1 MKILSI
7 ESSSVQASCSV
18 AEDDVI
24 IGEYTLGHKKTHSEK
39 LMPLIEKLLEDLQID
54 IQDIDLIGV
63 SEGPGSYTGLRIGA
77 SIAKSI
83 AFAMDKKI
91 AAVPTMMSLAAN
103 VYSSDKKIVSVMD
116 AKAKRIYA
124 GIYKWDG
131 GYITEFKEQFPST
144 VEDLVKIINDLGEQV
159 ILNGDGAEN
168 YRSYFEE
175 RLLIKP
181 IFVPKHFNYLKS
193 SSLSFI
199 AYQMALNNQIVSASE
214 FVPKYLRLSQAERNR
229 E

>member
-24 IGEYTLGHKKTHSEK
+24 LGEYTLGHKKTHSEK
-39 LMPLIEKLLEDLQID
+39 LMPLIENLLNDLQIN

-77 SIAKSI
+77 SIAKSM
-83 AFAMDKKI
+83 AFALNKKI

-103 VYSSDKKIVSVMD
+103 VYSPDKKIVSVMD

-124 GIYKWDG
+124 GIYRWEG
-131 GYITEFKEQFPST
+131 ENIVTEKEQFPST
-144 VEDLVKIINDLGEQV
+144 VDELIQIINDLGEQV

-168 YRSYFEE
+168 YKLYFEE
-175 RLLIKP
+175 SISIKP

-193 SSLSFI
+193 SSLSSI
-199 AYQMALNNQIVSASE
+199 AYKMALNDQTVSASE